1 MPVKTCA
8 ELEKLTV
15 CGLLAA
21 RKSKRA
27 LVRQLL
33 EKKLL
38 RAKKR
43 WFTGR
48 RCRSSWWPAPNI
60 RAFEVTARKRKSR
73 ALDVDGKMKVVC
85 IKL

>member
-38 RAKKR
+38 ASQETVVYRQ
-43 WFTGR
+43 
-48 RCRSSWWPAPNI
+48 
-60 RAFEVTARKRKSR
+60 
-73 ALDVDGKMKVVC
+73 KMQ
-85 IKL
+85 IKLVAGTEHTRF